1 MIPFLSM
8 SGEYEPAASRGADL
22 VSDKQKANS
31 AADIDIWHRNGP
43 AWGSE
48 VARMAAGE
56 SAVDRAAMATAS
68 SQVEQAVSVIQGL
81 QSSMNGYASQL
92 QGGWQGQAATAFS
105 NTYEAFTADFAKV
118 LNALQSIQE
127 KLVSTHGTYQAT
139 EETNTSQVTRVAGL
153 LNG

>member
-1 MIPFLSM
+1 
-8 SGEYEPAASRGADL
+8 
-22 VSDKQKANS
+22 
-31 AADIDIWHRNGP
+31 
-43 AWGSE
+43 
-48 VARMAAGE
+48 MAAGE

-68 SQVEQAVSVIQGL
+68 NQVEQAVSVIQGL
-81 QSSMNGYASQL
+81 QSSMNGY
-92 QGGWQGQAATAFS
+92 AFS

-127 KLVSTHGTYQAT
+127 KLVSTHGTYQTT

>member
-1 MIPFLSM
+1 
-8 SGEYEPAASRGADL
+8 
-22 VSDKQKANS
+22 
-31 AADIDIWHRNGP
+31 
-43 AWGSE
+43 
-48 VARMAAGE
+48 
-56 SAVDRAAMATAS
+56 MATAA

-81 QSSMNGYASQL
+81 QSSMNGYAGQL
-92 QGGWQGQAATAFS
+92 QGGWQGQAASAFS
-105 NTYEAFTADFAKV
+105 STYETFTADFAKV

>member
-8 SGEYEPAASRGADL
+8 SGEYEPAASHGADL
-22 VSDKQKANS
+22 VSDGRP
-31 AADIDIWHRNGP
+31 IRRLTFGTGNGP
-43 AWGSE
+43 ARGSE

-127 KLVSTHGTYQAT
+127 KLVSTHGTYQTT